1 MSASKTRGGKRIIRH
16 ARVRRKISGT
26 TDRPRLSVFRSLN
39 HIYAQVIDDIKGNT
53 MVSGSTLEPEIK
65 KDLKANASKKDIA
78 KLVGGIV
85 GKRATNVGIKSVVFD
100 RGGYKYHGRV
110 KALAEGAREEGLVF

>member
-26 TDRPRLSVFRSLN
+26 TERPRLSVFRSLN

-53 MVSGSTLEPEIK
+53 MVSGSTLGPEIK

-85 GKRATNVGIKSVVFD
+85 GKRATNVGIKRVVFD

>member
-1 MSASKTRGGKRIIRH
+1 MKNKHNAKN
-16 ARVRRKISGT
+16 ARVVRHMRIRKKLSG
-26 TDRPRLSVFRSLN
+26 DEIRPRVSVYRSN
-39 HIYAQVIDDIKGNT
+39 QHIYAQVIDDIKGNT

-85 GKRATNVGIKSVVFD
+85 GKRATKVGIKSVVFD